1 MGVLSACTNVAN
13 DNSVAFTGPFLQYD
27 SLWAHSGTYSEK
39 VEIKYAKGLKV
50 DYREDGIH
58 VFISN
63 PDPKAR
69 NSKTEEVV
77 IPSPSGSLSTG
88 EGGGK
93 SDVDNIGVCARG
105 HKRFI
110 CTTAL
115 QLGNFEVLGMEER
128 IVGMNSLKNVF
139 SPKIKQQLAE
149 GKTVRVGKEGNFD
162 LEAVIASKPD
172 YIFVSASKYGGFESL
187 KECGIPLISHHGYRE
202 TDPLGQAEWIK
213 LIGLLTGETQR
224 ANAVFEDIESKYN
237 AIKAKVAAAK
247 AKRKT
252 KKDSPNHTQR
262 SPDS

>member
-1 MGVLSACTNVAN
+1 MKKSIIISLALMGVLSACTNVAN

-27 SLWAHSGTYSEK
+27 SLWAHSGTYSDK

-69 NSKTEEVV
+69 NTKTEEVV
-77 IPSPSGSLSTG
+77 IPSSSGSLSTG
-88 EGGGK
+88 EGGGRDHQK
-93 SDVDNIGVCARG
+93 
-105 HKRFI
+105 KFI

-162 LEAVIASKPD
+162 L
-172 YIFVSASKYGGFESL
+172 
-187 KECGIPLISHHGYRE
+187 
-202 TDPLGQAEWIK
+202 
-213 LIGLLTGETQR
+213 
-224 ANAVFEDIESKYN
+224 
-237 AIKAKVAAAK
+237 
-247 AKRKT
+247 
-252 KKDSPNHTQR
+252 
-262 SPDS
+262 